1 MHSYFEVV
9 VSLRYKLYQ
18 SSQFAEAALDT
29 RRTVRWER
37 CPHRPRLYSAWMRI
51 LITGP
56 SGAVGDALARSLS
69 GEHELR
75 GLAREPARVAG
86 ELPVELIRGDAL
98 TGEGLERALDGV
110 EVAYYLIHSME
121 PAANPGF
128 AQRDRIAARRFAA
141 AAASA
146 GVRRI
151 VYLGGLRPV
160 QAAESAHLASRGE
173 VERILLDAVPDS
185 VALRASLVIGA
196 RSRSFRALV
205 RLIER
210 LPVVP
215 LPPWRRYRTQPI
227 DERDAIA
234 YLIAAAAT
242 PGVGGGAFDIG
253 GPEVLS
259 YGVMIERITA
269 LLLLARPT
277 VRVPAGLGGII
288 SALAARVSGA
298 PRELLGPLMGSL
310 GGDLLADD
318 APARAAF
325 AVPLHGFDA
334 AVEHAL
340 RDWEALEPLRG
351 R

>member
-1 MHSYFEVV
+1 
-9 VSLRYKLYQ
+9 
-18 SSQFAEAALDT
+18 
-29 RRTVRWER
+29 
-37 CPHRPRLYSAWMRI
+37 MRI

-56 SGAVGDALARSLS
+56 SGAVGDALARALS

-75 GLAREPARVAG
+75 ALAREPARVAD

-98 TGEGLERALDGV
+98 TGEGLERALAGV

-121 PAANPGF
+121 PAALPGF
-128 AQRDRIAARRFAA
+128 ADRDRIAAQRFAA
-141 AAASA
+141 AASDT

-151 VYLGGLRPV
+151 VYLGGLRPDP
-160 QAAESAHLASRGE
+160 AAAASAHLASRGE

-234 YLIAAAAT
+234 YLIAAATT

-269 LLLLARPT
+269 LMLLARPT
-277 VRVPAGLGGII
+277 VRVPDGPGGFM

>member
-1 MHSYFEVV
+1 
-9 VSLRYKLYQ
+9 
-18 SSQFAEAALDT
+18 
-29 RRTVRWER
+29 
-37 CPHRPRLYSAWMRI
+37 MRI

-69 GEHELR
+69 GDHELR

-86 ELPVELIRGDAL
+86 DLPVELIRGDAL

-121 PAANPGF
+121 PATVPGF
-128 AQRDRIAARRFAA
+128 AERDRIAARRFAA
-141 AAASA
+141 AASGAA
-146 GVRRI
+146 VRRI
-151 VYLGGLRPV
+151 VYLGGLRPT
-160 QAAESAHLASRGE
+160 QTAESAHLASRGQ

-227 DERDAIA
+227 DQRDAIA

-242 PGVGGGAFDIG
+242 PGVGGAAFDIG

-259 YGVMIERITA
+259 YGVMIERLTA

-298 PRELLGPLMGSL
+298 PHELLGPLMGSL

-318 APARAAF
+318 APARAGF

>member
-1 MHSYFEVV
+1 
-9 VSLRYKLYQ
+9 
-18 SSQFAEAALDT
+18 
-29 RRTVRWER
+29 
-37 CPHRPRLYSAWMRI
+37 
-51 LITGP
+51 
-56 SGAVGDALARSLS
+56 
-69 GEHELR
+69 
-75 GLAREPARVAG
+75 
-86 ELPVELIRGDAL
+86 
-98 TGEGLERALDGV
+98 
-110 EVAYYLIHSME
+110 ME
-121 PAANPGF
+121 PAAADPGF

-141 AAASA
+141 AASSA

-151 VYLGGLRPV
+151 VYLGGLHPDR
-160 QAAESAHLASRGE
+160 AAASAHLASRGE

-234 YLIAAAAT
+234 YLIAAAAD
-242 PGVGGGAFDIG
+242 PAAGGRAFDIG

-277 VRVPAGLGGII
+277 VRVPAGLGGITT
-288 SALAARVSGA
+288 ALAARVSGA
-298 PRELLGPLMGSL
+298 PHELLGPLMGSL

>member
-1 MHSYFEVV
+1 V
-9 VSLRYKLYQ
+9 
-18 SSQFAEAALDT
+18 
-29 RRTVRWER
+29 
-37 CPHRPRLYSAWMRI
+37 RI

-56 SGAVGDALARSLS
+56 SGAIGDALARSL
-69 GEHELR
+69 GAGHELR
-75 GLAREPARVAG
+75 ALAREPARVAG
-86 ELPVELIRGDAL
+86 DLPVELIRGDAL
-98 TGEGLERALDGV
+98 TGEGLEQALDGV
-110 EVAYYLIHSME
+110 ELAYYLIHSME
-121 PAANPGF
+121 PAAADPGF

-141 AAASA
+141 AASSA
-146 GVRRI
+146 GVKRI
-151 VYLGGLRPV
+151 VYLGGLHPDR
-160 QAAESAHLASRGE
+160 AAASAHLASRGE
-173 VERILLDAVPDS
+173 VERILLDAVPGS

-227 DERDAIA
+227 DQRDAIG
-234 YLIAAAAT
+234 YLIAAAAN
-242 PGVGGGAFDIG
+242 PAAAGRAFDIG

-277 VRVPAGLGGII
+277 VRVPAGLGGIM

-298 PRELLGPLMGSL
+298 PHELLGPLMGSL

>member
-1 MHSYFEVV
+1 V
-9 VSLRYKLYQ
+9 
-18 SSQFAEAALDT
+18 
-29 RRTVRWER
+29 
-37 CPHRPRLYSAWMRI
+37 RI

-56 SGAVGDALARSLS
+56 SGAIGDALARSL
-69 GEHELR
+69 GAEHELR
-75 GLAREPARVAG
+75 ALAREPARVAG

-110 EVAYYLIHSME
+110 ELAYYLIHSMQ
-121 PAANPGF
+121 PAAAADPGF

-141 AAASA
+141 AASSA

-151 VYLGGLRPV
+151 VYLGGLHPEPAV
-160 QAAESAHLASRGE
+160 ASAHLASRGE
-173 VERILLDAVPDS
+173 VERILLDAVPGS

-227 DERDAIA
+227 DQRDAIA
-234 YLIAAAAT
+234 YLIAAAAN
-242 PGVGGGAFDIG
+242 PAAGGRAFDIG

-277 VRVPAGLGGII
+277 LRVPAGLGGII
-288 SALAARVSGA
+288 SALAARISGA
-298 PRELLGPLMGSL
+298 PPELLGPLMGSL
-310 GGDLLADD
+310 GSDLLADD